1 MLMHIALLRHKTSTI
16 GPEER
21 LFLASFS
28 MRFQDGEA
36 VSLTVREL
44 SDSVGMP
51 PRVVMR
57 AVSRLASADSYLVV
71 KKVSCGRG
79 RPSRS
84 YEISPEIRERLK
96 SSAVS
101 CPSDCLQVIDHL
113 LMPITDLRSREGCD
127 EEAEKRIG
135 YKQPPVRMKSDQ
147 LSLANR
153 WLLAVLVS
161 HANEFGVVDE
171 LGMADL
177 RQLTGMTEF
186 RLKAQ
191 LTRLMD
197 MGVIRSYAPGLSRS
211 LFTGVRV
218 RSSYVL
224 DLSHPLLGTGVD
236 RGGVVVID
244 EETEAPREVV
254 IRVAGGVE
262 PVLRDYFQRLSD
274 ADFDVF
280 WHRLDG
286 YASFLLSRSWKAPG
300 RLLGADLAAELEAL
314 IGNDFQRPRGRVSG
328 DLSIDEGHWLRVI
341 EHFSF
346 LAFERARRIQAVLMG
361 MPDWKNGGVRIQ
373 LIPTPCPR
381 ITAVLVKPSPVPR
394 YGCVVVKYEPW
405 NVCEL
410 YEQEAD
416 LEIDDRHRFGLQ
428 ARPKG

>member
-1 MLMHIALLRHKTSTI
+1 MHMALLRHKTSTV

-28 MRFQDGEA
+28 MRFKGGEA

-71 KKVSCGRG
+71 RKASGGRG

-84 YEISPEIRERLK
+84 YEISPVIQERLK
-96 SSAVS
+96 CSPAS
-101 CPSDCLQVIDHL
+101 CPSECLQVISHL
-113 LMPITDLRSREGCD
+113 LTPITGLRSCEVCD
-127 EEAEKRIG
+127 EGTDKKIG
-135 YKQPPVRMKSDQ
+135 YKQPPIRKKHDQ
-147 LSLANR
+147 LSLATR

-161 HANEFGVVDE
+161 HANECGVVDG

-177 RQLTGMTEF
+177 RLLTGMTEF
-186 RLKAQ
+186 RLKTQ
-191 LTRLMD
+191 LSRLMD
-197 MGVIRSYAPGLSRS
+197 MGVIRSYTPGLSRS

-224 DLSHPLLGTGVD
+224 DLSHPLLGKGVD

-244 EETEAPREVV
+244 EETEELREVV
-254 IRVAGGVE
+254 IRLAGGIE
-262 PVLRDYFQRLSD
+262 PVLRGYFQQLSD

-280 WHRLDG
+280 CHRLDG
-286 YASFLLSRSWKAPG
+286 YASFLLSSPWEAPG

-314 IGNDFQRPRGRVSG
+314 ISNDFQRPRGRVSG
-328 DLSIDEGHWLRVI
+328 DLSIDEGRWLRVI

-346 LAFERARRIQAVLMG
+346 LAFERARRIQTVLMR
-361 MPDWKNGGVRIQ
+361 MPDWKNGGMRIQ

-381 ITAVLVKPSPVPR
+381 ITAVLVKPRPVPR

-410 YEQEAD
+410 YEQGAD
-416 LEIDDRHRFGLQ
+416 LEIDDRYRFGLQ
-428 ARPKG
+428 TRPKG

>member
-1 MLMHIALLRHKTSTI
+1 MRMALLRHKTSTI
-16 GPEER
+16 GPEDR
-21 LFLASFS
+21 LFLASFL

-44 SDSVGMP
+44 SDSVGMS

-57 AVSRLASADSYLVV
+57 AVSRLALADSYLVV
-71 KKVSCGRG
+71 KKVIGGRG

-84 YEISPEIRERLK
+84 YEIPPEIRERLNC
-96 SSAVS
+96 SAVS
-101 CPSDCLQVIDHL
+101 CPSECLQVINHL
-113 LMPITDLRSREGCD
+113 LTPITGFRSFGGGD
-127 EEAEKRIG
+127 DGAHKRTG
-135 YKQPPVRMKSDQ
+135 YKQPPVRKKNDQ

-153 WLLAVLVS
+153 WLLAVLVN
-161 HANEFGVVDE
+161 HANEFGAVDG

-177 RQLTGMTEF
+177 RLLTGMTEF
-186 RLKAQ
+186 RLKTQ
-191 LTRLMD
+191 LSRLRD

-211 LFTGVRV
+211 LFAGVRV

-224 DLSHPLLGTGVD
+224 DLSHPLLGKGVD
-236 RGGVVVID
+236 RVGVVVID
-244 EETEAPREVV
+244 EETDAPREVV

-262 PVLRDYFQRLSD
+262 PVLRGYFQQLSD

-286 YASFLLSRSWKAPG
+286 YASFLLSKPWEAPG

-314 IGNDFQRPRGRVSG
+314 ISNDFQRPRGRVSG
-328 DLSIDEGHWLRVI
+328 DLSIDEGRWLGVI

-346 LAFERARRIQAVLMG
+346 LAFERARRIQTVLMR
-361 MPDWKNGGVRIQ
+361 MPDWKNGGLRIQ

-381 ITAVLVKPSPVPR
+381 VTTVLVKPSPVPR

-405 NVCEL
+405 DVCEL
-410 YEQEAD
+410 YEWEAD
-416 LEIDDRHRFGLQ
+416 LGIDDRYLFGLKT
-428 ARPKG
+428 RPKG